1 MEKPLS
7 IKPFKEVHQSN
18 LPPHRGRKQPLYVYQ
33 SSQYLVQIFIES
45 PTLTRITVNSVKRRG
60 NNWKDGI
67 TFDELQAIKSA
78 VGYGDKCAVE
88 VYPEDRELIND
99 ANMRHLWV
107 LNERPDFA
115 WTRHKNA
122 RAD

>member
-1 MEKPLS
+1 MK
-7 IKPFKEVHQSN
+7 IKPFKKIHHSSF
-18 LPPHRGRKQPLYVYQ
+18 PPERNRKHPHHVYQ

-45 PTLTRITVNSVKRRG
+45 ETLTRITVNSVNRRG
-60 NNWKDGI
+60 NNWQDGI

-88 VYPEDRELIND
+88 VYPEDSELIND

-115 WTRHKNA
+115 WTRHKKA